1 MLACERWTLTQSSGW
16 SAALAWL
23 ALALLLGLLS
33 GLAAMSAS
41 RVAETVAAG
50 ELCDDDG
57 DAEPVWDGEPV

>member
-1 MLACERWTLTQSSGW
+1 MAVLAG
-16 SAALAWL
+16 L
-23 ALALLLGLLS
+23 ALALALPLGLLLGLP
-33 GLAAMSAS
+33 ATNAS